1 MVLYFAFYR
10 QKLVVANEGRWEEDD
25 KNQTRV

>member
-10 QKLVVANEGRWEEDD
+10 QKLVVANEGRWEEAD
-25 KNQTRV
+25 KNQMRV